1 MANEKKRVFASEK
14 ARLAGSND
22 KTSTCPSV
30 DTTFT
35 LTGKVCVEDGWTD
48 REGKLRNTEKTYA
61 YFEGTRNGKYREAGI
76 SAAVFLRRPFDGF
89 TAEEEGKLSAFSK
102 ELINC
107 GDAAELDAVLE
118 KNGVYGG
125 KTIKV
130 ESHILHNEVPFG
142 KNEERPVRYANFVI
156 E

>member
-22 KTSTCPSV
+22 KTASCPSV

-48 REGKLRNTEKTYA
+48 REGKLRNTDKTYA

-76 SAAVFLRRPFDGF
+76 SASVFLRRPFDGF
-89 TAEEEGKLSAFSK
+89 TPEEEKKLSEFSK
-102 ELINC
+102 KLIQC
-107 GDAAELDAVLE
+107 MDAAELDDLFE
-118 KNGVYGG
+118 KNGIYSG